1 MPLVFIEHRTRLLH
15 LAGVTANPTGA
26 WVTQQARNRTVDL
39 GGRMGSLTFLIRDRD
54 AKFTAACDAVFRA
67 SGRQIIQTPPRARGR
82 TQSATGWSERSATK
96 YPATC

>member
-39 GGRMGSLTFLIRDRD
+39 GGRMGSLTFLTRDRD
-54 AKFTAACDAVFRA
+54 AKFTAACDAVLRA
-67 SGRQIIQTPPRARGR
+67 SGTQIIQTPPRAPRA
-82 TQSATGWSERSATK
+82 QSANGWSERSATK
-96 YPATC
+96 CPATC